1 MVESINRK
9 KDTIIFFF
17 FLFSSLSLYTYICTW
32 PSMPFRAIRTFL
44 RQATGFMEEISNWTA
59 RKLLRNATLFP
70 CPIVL
75 PRKNLFVCAFYVL
88 IKSVFQRV
96 SLPKF
101 ACKCCSVL
109 RSFVFFFFLFYFLL
123 FKFRKEM
130 ALSWINCTIY
140 NRRICFFFILFK
152 NCFFFGR
159 KYKNSK
165 FDEINKWIFEEIEK
179 LRICFFFYIEYQ
191 ELPMIIFFK
200 KFKNKFEKLFKI

>member
-109 RSFVFFFFLFYFLL
+109 RSFVFFFFFYFLL

-140 NRRICFFFILFK
+140 NRRICFFS
-152 NCFFFGR
+152 
-159 KYKNSK
+159 YY
-165 FDEINKWIFEEIEK
+165 
-179 LRICFFFYIEYQ
+179 LRIVSFLVQNTKIPSSMRSINEFLKKLKNWEFVFFFYIEYQ

>member
-109 RSFVFFFFLFYFLL
+109 RSFVFFFFFYFLL

-130 ALSWINCTIY
+130 ALNWINCTIY
-140 NRRICFFFILFK
+140 NRRICFFSYYLRIVSFLVENTKIPSSM
-152 NCFFFGR
+152 R
-159 KYKNSK
+159 S
-165 FDEINKWIFEEIEK
+165 INEFLKKLKIEK
-179 LRICFFFYIEYQ
+179 LRICFFFI
-191 ELPMIIFFK
+191 
-200 KFKNKFEKLFKI
+200 

>member
-109 RSFVFFFFLFYFLL
+109 RSFVFFFFFYFLL

-140 NRRICFFFILFK
+140 NRRICFFSYYLRIVSFLVENTKIPSSM
-152 NCFFFGR
+152 R
-159 KYKNSK
+159 S
-165 FDEINKWIFEEIEK
+165 INEFLKKLEIEK
-179 LRICFFFYIEYQ
+179 LRICFFFI
-191 ELPMIIFFK
+191 
-200 KFKNKFEKLFKI
+200 